1 VFRRDNG
8 DDEGEEDEEDG
19 DAPGAEDETEDGE
32 SAGGLLSRFNV
43 VRGLGGILRRGGGD
57 DDEEEDDDG
66 DGDAPGAEDETE
78 GGELAGGLLSRF
90 VVVCIMVVRR
100 LGDILR
106 RGGSGDDDEDED
118 EDDVALPV
126 AAAPAPGPQVLNTDG
141 PAAVEPEPEVPV
153 NAAAPQDGT
162 GDSPS
167 AQNDRSAT
175 GLEEASENGE
185 KGLEPERPETQVA
198 MSPAAMRLRE
208 LARSQE
214 DVPVAELADD
224 LQELLGLL
232 GGRRR

>member
-1 VFRRDNG
+1 VVRGLGGILRRG
-8 DDEGEEDEEDG
+8 GGEDDEEEENDG
-19 DAPGAEDETEDGE
+19 DGDSPGAEDETEDGE
-32 SAGGLLSRFNV
+32 SAGGLLSRFSV
-43 VRGLGGILRRGGGD
+43 VRGLGGILRRG
-57 DDEEEDDDG
+57 
-66 DGDAPGAEDETE
+66 
-78 GGELAGGLLSRF
+78 
-90 VVVCIMVVRR
+90 
-100 LGDILR
+100 
-106 RGGSGDDDEDED
+106 SGDDEDED

>member
-1 VFRRDNG
+1 MAILDLLRIRRQDEEEEDEDVEGTRDTDEETEDETAGGGLLGRLNVVSGLGRVFRRDGG

-19 DAPGAEDETEDGE
+19 DSPGAEDETEDGE
-32 SAGGLLSRFNV
+32 SAGGLLSRFSV
-43 VRGLGGILRRGGGD
+43 VRGLGGILRRG
-57 DDEEEDDDG
+57 
-66 DGDAPGAEDETE
+66 
-78 GGELAGGLLSRF
+78 
-90 VVVCIMVVRR
+90 
-100 LGDILR
+100 
-106 RGGSGDDDEDED
+106 SGDDEDED

-141 PAAVEPEPEVPV
+141 PAAVEPEVPV